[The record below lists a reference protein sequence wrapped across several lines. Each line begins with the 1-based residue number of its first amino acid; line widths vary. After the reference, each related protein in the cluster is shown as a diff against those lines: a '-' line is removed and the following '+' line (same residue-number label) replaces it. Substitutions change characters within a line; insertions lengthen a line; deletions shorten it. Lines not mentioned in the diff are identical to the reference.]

1 MCVSKHQISKF
12 TKTLLPMHK
21 EKSARAFWLDVFLCS
36 TFVFSVL
43 YGITNILQLGI
54 LDVFDPIGQALGD
67 TELTDITFSRL
78 REDPEIDTNILIVN
92 TSTLSSLE
100 VAQQIRNL
108 SKFKPKVI
116 AIDVFYNCPAGFTDS
131 INCPIAY
138 DTLRNP
144 SFGEAIANASNVVM
158 VTKLLQTDSLS
169 NANGGDIDI
178 YDSLEHSIDILR
190 PNAFEG
196 YANLETDAEH
206 QEDLKSCR
214 RFYPQVTVNGQNEL
228 AFSVR
233 TAMLFDSKKTKRFLE
248 RDKDVEVINF
258 RGNII
263 DMHGA
268 SEYAGRYFTL
278 DWFQA
283 LDTNQFV
290 PGLVKDKII
299 LMGFL
304 GENFDDTSWDDKFF
318 TPLNKKFA
326 GKSRPDMYGL
336 VVHAN
341 IISMILAEDYVTE
354 SADWIEYVVAF
365 ILCML
370 NVAVFFLI
378 SKRIP
383 LWFDGLSIVMQLT
396 QIIILSLLM
405 VYFFHWF
412 HVKLNLTA
420 TLGALAV
427 VGTGFE
433 LYNSII
439 KQFWRL
445 YLSKFLK
452 NYMKIL
458 GFLSSYVSI
467 KRHK

>member
-1 MCVSKHQISKF
+1 MSE
-12 TKTLLPMHK
+12 
-21 EKSARAFWLDVFLCS
+21 EKSVRSFWFEVVLCS

-43 YGITNILQLGI
+43 YGVANIFQLGI

-92 TSTLSSLE
+92 TGHLSSLE
-100 VAQQIRNL
+100 VAQQIENL
-108 SKFKPKVI
+108 SKYKPKVI

-138 DTLRNP
+138 DTLRSP
-144 SFGEAIANASNVVM
+144 SFGATIAKAGNVVM
-158 VTKLLQTDSLS
+158 VTKLLQSDSLLNVHGS
-169 NANGGDIDI
+169 DIDI
-178 YDSLEHSIDILR
+178 YDSLEHSLDILR
-190 PNAFEG
+190 PGAFEG
-196 YANLETDAEH
+196 YANLETDADH

-214 RFYPQVTVNGQNEL
+214 RFNPRVLVDGKEEL

-233 TAMLFDSKKTKRFLE
+233 TAMIFDSVKTRRFLE
-248 RDKDVEVINF
+248 RNNKIEVINY

-263 DMHGA
+263 DMYGA

-278 DWFQA
+278 DWYQA

-290 PGLVKDKII
+290 SGLVKDKIV

-318 TPLNKKFA
+318 TPLNTKFA

-341 IISMILAEDYVTE
+341 IVSMILDEDYISE
-354 SADWIEYVVAF
+354 SPDWIEYLIAFVVC
-365 ILCML
+365 IM
-370 NVAVFFLI
+370 NVALFFKI
-378 SKRIP
+378 TKRIP
-383 LWFDGLSIVMQLT
+383 LWFDGLSIVMQFA
-396 QIIILSLLM
+396 QIIVLSLLM

-412 HVKLNLTA
+412 HIKLNLTA

-433 LYNSII
+433 LYNSLA
-439 KQFWRL
+439 KQFWNL
-445 YLSKFLK
+445 YLGKYLK
-452 NYMKIL
+452 KYVGLL
-458 GFLSSYVSI
+458 GSLSREISI
-467 KRHK
+467 KRHKE

>member
-1 MCVSKHQISKF
+1 MIE
-12 TKTLLPMHK
+12 
-21 EKSARAFWLDVFLCS
+21 EKKVRNFWLEVVLCS
-36 TFVFSVL
+36 TFVFTVL
-43 YGITNILQLGI
+43 YGIANILQLGV

-67 TELTDITFSRL
+67 TELTDITFSKL
-78 REDPEIDTNILIVN
+78 REDPEIDTNILIIN
-92 TSTLSSLE
+92 TGLLSSEE
-100 VAQQIRNL
+100 VGEQIRNI
-108 SKFKPKVI
+108 SRFKPKVI
-116 AIDVFYNCPAGFTDS
+116 AIDVFYNCPEGFTDS

-138 DTLRNP
+138 DTLRERP
-144 SFGEAIANASNVVM
+144 LGEAIGNAGNVVM
-158 VTKLLQTDSLS
+158 VTKLLQSDSLF
-169 NANGGDIDI
+169 NKYDGDIDI
-178 YDSLEHSIDILR
+178 FDSLEHTMEILR
-190 PNAFEG
+190 PGAYEG

-214 RFYPQVTVNGQNEL
+214 RFNPRMIVNGKEEL

-233 TAMLFDSKKTKRFLE
+233 TAMIYDPVKTQRFLE
-248 RDKDVEVINF
+248 RNNPVEVINY

-278 DWFQA
+278 DWYQA

-290 PGLVKDKII
+290 SGLIKDKIV

-341 IISMILAEDYVTE
+341 IISMILNEDYITE
-354 SADWIEYVVAF
+354 TEDWIEYAIAF
-365 ILCML
+365 IVCML
-370 NVAVFFLI
+370 NVALFFYI
-378 SKRIP
+378 TQKIP
-383 LWFDGLSIVMQLT
+383 LWFDGLSIIMQLF

-433 LYNSII
+433 LYNSLV
-439 KQFWRL
+439 KQIWTL
-445 YLSKFLK
+445 YLGK
-452 NYMKIL
+452 YL
-458 GFLSSYVSI
+458 GRYFSMLGSLSREISI
-467 KRHK
+467 KRHKD

>member
-1 MCVSKHQISKF
+1 M
-12 TKTLLPMHK
+12 TE
-21 EKSARAFWLDVFLCS
+21 EKKVRNFWLEVILCS

-43 YGITNILQLGI
+43 YGISNILQLGV
-54 LDVFDPIGQALGD
+54 LDVFDPISQALGD
-67 TELTDITFSRL
+67 TELTDITFSKL
-78 REDPEIDTNILIVN
+78 REDPQIDTNILIVN
-92 TSTLSSLE
+92 TGLLTSEE
-100 VAQQIRNL
+100 VGEQIRNI
-108 SKFKPKVI
+108 SRFKPKVI
-116 AIDVFYNCPAGFTDS
+116 AIDMFYNCPEGFTDS

-138 DTLRNP
+138 DTLRERP
-144 SFGEAIANASNVVM
+144 LGEAIANAGNVVM
-158 VTKLLQTDSLS
+158 VTKLLQSDSLF
-169 NANGGDIDI
+169 NKYGGDIDI
-178 YDSLEHSIDILR
+178 FDSLERTMAILR
-190 PNAFEG
+190 PGAYEG

-214 RFYPQVTVNGQNEL
+214 RFNPSVIVNGKEEL

-233 TAMLFDSKKTKRFLE
+233 AAMIFDSLKTRRFLA
-248 RDKDVEVINF
+248 RNNPVEVINY

-278 DWFQA
+278 DWYQA

-290 PGLVKDKII
+290 SGLIKDKIV

-341 IISMILAEDYVTE
+341 IISMILNEDYITE
-354 SADWIEYVVAF
+354 TPNWIEYAIAF
-365 ILCML
+365 IVCML
-370 NVAVFFLI
+370 NVALFFYI
-378 SKRIP
+378 TRKIP
-383 LWFDGLSIVMQLT
+383 LWFDGLSIVMQLF

-412 HVKLNLTA
+412 HIKLNLTA

-433 LYNSII
+433 LYNSLV
-439 KQFWRL
+439 KQIWTL
-445 YLSKFLK
+445 YLGKYLTRYL
-452 NYMKIL
+452 NIL
-458 GFLSSYVSI
+458 GSLSREISI
-467 KRHK
+467 KRHKD

>member
-1 MCVSKHQISKF
+1 MTQ
-12 TKTLLPMHK
+12 
-21 EKSARAFWLDVFLCS
+21 EKNVRGFWLDVLLCS
-36 TFVFSVL
+36 TFVFTVL
-43 YGITNILQLGI
+43 YGIANIFQLGI

-67 TELTDITFSRL
+67 TELTDITFSKL

-92 TSTLSSLE
+92 TGRLSSLE
-100 VAQQIRNL
+100 VAEQIRNL
-108 SKFKPKVI
+108 SKYNPKVI
-116 AIDVFYNCPAGFTDS
+116 AIDVFYFCNEGFTDS

-138 DTLRNP
+138 DTARNP
-144 SFGEAIANASNVVM
+144 SFGGAIANAGNVVM
-158 VTKLLQTDSLS
+158 VTKLLQSDSLY
-169 NANGGDIDI
+169 NKYEGDIDVF
-178 YDSLEHSIDILR
+178 DSLQHSLEILR
-190 PNAFEG
+190 PGAQEG
-196 YANLETDAEH
+196 FANLETDAEH

-214 RFYPQVTVNGQNEL
+214 RFNPRVMVNGKEEL

-233 TAMLFDSKKTKRFLE
+233 TAMIFDSVKTKRFLE
-248 RDKDVEVINF
+248 RKNSVEVINY

-268 SEYAGRYFTL
+268 SEYAGRYFSL
-278 DWFQA
+278 DWYQA
-283 LDTNQFV
+283 LDTTQFV
-290 PGLVKDKII
+290 PELVKDKIV

-341 IISMILAEDYVTE
+341 IISMILNEDYITE
-354 SADWIEYVVAF
+354 TPNWIEYAIAF
-365 ILCML
+365 IICFL
-370 NVAVFFLI
+370 NVAFFFFI
-378 SKRIP
+378 AERIP
-383 LWFDGLSIVMQLT
+383 LWFDGISIVMQLV

-433 LYNSII
+433 LYNSLA
-439 KQFWRL
+439 KQFWKL
-445 YLSKFLK
+445 YLEKYLSKYVALLGSLS
-452 NYMKIL
+452 NYI
-458 GFLSSYVSI
+458 SI
-467 KRHK
+467 KRHEE